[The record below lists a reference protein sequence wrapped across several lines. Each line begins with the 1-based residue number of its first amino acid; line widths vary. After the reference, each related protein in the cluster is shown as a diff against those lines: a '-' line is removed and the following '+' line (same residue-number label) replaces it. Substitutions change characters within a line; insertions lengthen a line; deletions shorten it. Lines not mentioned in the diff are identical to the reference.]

1 MISIGKTLIGQDLQ
15 VDKDKVWVIA
25 KALCQPQ
32 MTNWS
37 INLVKKR
44 DHPPE
49 MPQNIMGIAPF
60 ALDYYTAQYDEF
72 MAEQYYLNEK

>member
-1 MISIGKTLIGQDLQ
+1 MGYCKGFMSTTNDQLIDQFVQ
-15 VDKDKVWVIA
+15 I
-25 KALCQPQ
+25 
-32 MTNWS
+32 
-37 INLVKKR
+37 R